1 MPKWNW
7 AGDFLFYFYYLFFF
21 FFRTVVINTWD
32 PIALSVRSLKNLLND
47 TTKWNKTHKADE
59 HFFFIFKNRH
69 GVKQPRN
76 PWSDGPE
83 NITQCPI
90 KPGKNFTYE
99 VVFSDEEGT
108 LWWHAHSDWSR
119 ATVHG
124 AIVISPKKGT
134 SYPFPK
140 PYAEEVI
147 ILGII

>member
-1 MPKWNW
+1 MHDAQMKL
-7 AGDFLFYFYYLFFF
+7 GRRFFF
-21 FFRTVVINTWD
+21 FGTVVINTWD
-32 PIALSVRSLKNLLND
+32 PTALSVRSLKNLLND

-90 KPGKNFTYE
+90 KPGKKFTYE

-124 AIVISPKKGT
+124 AIVISPKNGT

>member
-1 MPKWNW
+1 MIQLNGIK
-7 AGDFLFYFYYLFFF
+7 LIKLM
-21 FFRTVVINTWD
+21 NT
-32 PIALSVRSLKNLLND
+32 S
-47 TTKWNKTHKADE
+47 
-59 HFFFIFKNRH
+59 FFIFKNRH

-124 AIVISPKKGT
+124 AIVISPKNGT

-147 ILGII
+147 ILGIMAYIYHITGKIAKD